1 MVKSKELLLI
11 RYISFVIL
19 VIEMFVKEGNYS
31 VLSIIFILLF
41 IINNHLRIF
50 HINRERMFYLSIV
63 IELAA
68 VCIGKLT
75 FGCSIIF
82 YLIGISIDIF
92 TVKNSVLKYLFAGT
106 VLILGTNPVF
116 NKNVEERIVT
126 SVLLIIFFILLNFI
140 SRLYS
145 TKLKAQSLYDKLKVS
160 DEKLIEA
167 NKELEGYIESIEEF
181 TLLKERNR
189 ISREIHDSVGHT
201 LSTAMIQLSAM
212 EAILDKE
219 NNPIKDMVKNLRI
232 FINES
237 FQDVKKAVK
246 ELKSD
251 EYENYSG
258 VLRLQ
263 DVCKNFE
270 RMSGVEVK
278 VIVSKG
284 DWNLSTKQV
293 GHLYRITQEVLSNS
307 LKHGKATQ
315 VKVIMNFTL
324 EEFIMSFNDNGEG
337 TDKIVESGIGLKS
350 IKERIDELDGIVEMK
365 SSRKNGFF
373 IKVTVPRELEV

>member
-1 MVKSKELLLI
+1 
-11 RYISFVIL
+11 
-19 VIEMFVKEGNYS
+19 
-31 VLSIIFILLF
+31 
-41 IINNHLRIF
+41 
-50 HINRERMFYLSIV
+50 
-63 IELAA
+63 
-68 VCIGKLT
+68 
-75 FGCSIIF
+75 
-82 YLIGISIDIF
+82 
-92 TVKNSVLKYLFAGT
+92 
-106 VLILGTNPVF
+106 
-116 NKNVEERIVT
+116 
-126 SVLLIIFFILLNFI
+126 
-140 SRLYS
+140 
-145 TKLKAQSLYDKLKVS
+145 
-160 DEKLIEA
+160 
-167 NKELEGYIESIEEF
+167 
-181 TLLKERNR
+181 
-189 ISREIHDSVGHT
+189 
-201 LSTAMIQLSAM
+201 MIQLSAM

-232 FINES
+232 FITDS